1 MTASLQV
8 SKKDNK
14 YYIHLQW
21 RQNGKRVQKCI
32 GTGLSA
38 KDNNKR
44 KAEKSGRQKLP
55 STMKTSHSANTCA
68 GGWKR
73 SDIRWKKAPTR
84 ITKA

>member
-44 KAEKSGRQKLP
+44 KAEKDARHIGGVGGKNYRQL
-55 STMKTSHSANTCA
+55 
-68 GGWKR
+68 
-73 SDIRWKKAPTR
+73 
-84 ITKA
+84 